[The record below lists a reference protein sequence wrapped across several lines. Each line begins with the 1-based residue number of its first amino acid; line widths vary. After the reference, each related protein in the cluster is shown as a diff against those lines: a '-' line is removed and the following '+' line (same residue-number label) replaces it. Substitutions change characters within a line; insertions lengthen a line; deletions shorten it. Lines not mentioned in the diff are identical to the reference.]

1 MDSGIAAARG
11 HPAVVASVVV
21 AAVAIT
27 TGALVA
33 IAWMLGW
40 VGARGAPP
48 TPASF
53 ASPGQQVAGTA
64 PGVALLPG
72 ETLVTEEPAP
82 KTLAPS
88 SAKPAQAPTKDS
100 EVTPPPAIPAPPP
113 SPATRV
119 APVTPNY
126 SRAEVAARPDLRA
139 LCVNCGTV
147 ESIRPVGDGW
157 EVRVR
162 YDDGSGDVKRY
173 DQRPRLRRGDR
184 VHLEEG
190 RLQRD

>member
-11 HPAVVASVVV
+11 HPAVVASLVV

-27 TGALVA
+27 TCAMVA
-33 IAWMLGW
+33 IAWMLGC
-40 VGARGAPP
+40 P
-48 TPASF
+48 TRDA
-53 ASPGQQVAGTA
+53 
-64 PGVALLPG
+64 
-72 ETLVTEEPAP
+72 
-82 KTLAPS
+82 
-88 SAKPAQAPTKDS
+88 
-100 EVTPPPAIPAPPP
+100 EVPPPP
-113 SPATRV
+113 SPPTRV

-173 DQRPRLRRGDR
+173 DQPPRLRRGDR
-184 VHLEEG
+184 VHVEEG
-190 RLQRD
+190 RLLRD